1 MKWFLACY
9 IVMDRVSRL
18 QVLFFPSYQL
28 QGAVTSVKEVSGG
41 PEVSTSSMVQ
51 AEAYSQVGDTWWGYV
66 V

>member
-9 IVMDRVSRL
+9 IVMDRVSKL

-28 QGAVTSVKEVSGG
+28 QGTVTSLKEMFGD
-41 PEVSTSSMVQ
+41 PEVTTSFMVQ
-51 AEAYSQVGDTWWGYV
+51 AEARSQVGDTWWGYV